1 MKLGKTLKHLFHP
14 QRSNNHRPKLL
25 HPKPLIFM
33 SLIAVGFFQM
43 FHLVI
48 SLNLPQGNILG
59 YASNITV
66 AQIIEGTNNER
77 AKQGLVALTYNQQ
90 LSEAAAGKAQDMFN
104 EQYWA
109 HTSPSGKEPWDFIK
123 NVGYSYRVAGENL
136 ARDFDSTAPMISA
149 WMNSPTHRANIMNSR
164 YRDIGLAVVDGKLNG
179 VETTLVVQMFGAQS
193 TSSNDSQPSVDV
205 PAAALVVPDAQ
216 QAETPTSVPT
226 TPTPVVEPTPGTQL
240 TPIIDT
246 PVERNLP
253 LTEEELLELSSPDQ
267 ATQEIVQEDGVLAR
281 ARVPQGTLSE
291 GILFSPLHLMKAF
304 FLSMIFLILAVLAYD
319 SFVIGHK
326 KTVRLVGKN
335 LAHIILFIFVA
346 YLVVFFKGGVI

>member
-1 MKLGKTLKHLFHP
+1 M
-14 QRSNNHRPKLL
+14 

-33 SLIAVGFFQM
+33 SLIAVGFFQTV
-43 FHLVI
+43 HLVL
-48 SLNLPQGNILG
+48 SLNLPQRNILG
-59 YASNITV
+59 YASNITI

-77 AKQGLVALTYNQQ
+77 AKQGLVSLTYNQQ
-90 LSEAAAGKAQDMFN
+90 LSEAASGKAQDMFN

-123 NVGYSYRVAGENL
+123 NAGYSYRVAGENL

-149 WMNSPTHRANIMNSR
+149 WMNSPTHRANILNSR
-164 YRDIGLAVVDGKLNG
+164 YRDIGLAVVDGRLNG
-179 VETTLVVQMFGAQS
+179 VETTLVVQMFGAQATS
-193 TSSNDSQPSVDV
+193 TSDSQPSVDV
-205 PAAALVVPDAQ
+205 PAAILGEPE
-216 QAETPTSVPT
+216 AEVLQTP
-226 TPTPVVEPTPGTQL
+226 TPTPVVTPTPDTQL
-240 TPIIDT
+240 TPVLDT
-246 PVERNLP
+246 PVERNQP
-253 LTEEELLELSSPDQ
+253 LSEEELLEFNSPNQ
-267 ATQEIVQEDGVLAR
+267 ATQEISQQDGVLAR